1 MKLIA
6 HFLGGKLAHRMLL
19 SGQSG
24 RATGWTQERGVSRR
38 EFLAAS
44 AGLMLG
50 GSWPSIHDDLIS
62 AREYDNSYV
71 EPQAGEVRPKDG
83 PFSSRQDDTGFQS
96 CNPRDLFLTFDDGP
110 QDCTSHIL
118 DILGEMGHKA
128 TFFVI
133 GRNLKN
139 SKLRQLAV
147 RALQEGHDIGNHSYS
162 HPNFSE
168 ISADRAVREI
178 WTTHT
183 LIQEVVAEAGVD
195 PNRQDLFFRFPG
207 GDGGNSWN
215 YRTINET
222 LDKLNY
228 GTAWWDLDTNDW
240 RMELRWYPRSPS
252 RVIQALTKARPHD
265 VVLMHDRAKTA
276 RYLPEMLQILDAQQ
290 LASTTLSDI
299 ELGPRVQTAGHWFD
313 RILGSSDPAQTD
325 SSSSVSEWILDSL
338 FPDRHTNTGER
349 RSMSN
354 GDAAAKTNL
363 W

>member
-1 MKLIA
+1 MKLIT
-6 HFLGGKLAHRMLL
+6 HFLGGELARRMLQ
-19 SGQSG
+19 SVQSG
-24 RATGWTQERGVSRR
+24 RATEWTRKRCVSRR

-44 AGLMLG
+44 AGMVLS
-50 GSWPSIHDDLIS
+50 GSWPSIHDDMIS
-62 AREYDNSYV
+62 AREHDSSYV
-71 EPQAGEVRPKDG
+71 EPQTGEVLPKDG
-83 PFSSRQDDTGFQS
+83 PFSSWQDDMGFQS

-110 QDCTSHIL
+110 LDCTSHIL

-139 SKLRQLAV
+139 SKLRRLAV
-147 RALQEGHDIGNHSYS
+147 RALREGHDIGNHSYS

-168 ISADRAVREI
+168 ISTDRAIREI

-215 YRTINET
+215 YRPIHET

-228 GTAWWDLDTNDW
+228 GIAWWDLDTNDW
-240 RMELRWYPRSPS
+240 RMDLRWYPRSPS
-252 RVIQALTKARPHD
+252 RVIQTLSKARPHD
-265 VVLMHDRAKTA
+265 VVLMHDRVKTA
-276 RYLPEMLQILDAQQ
+276 RYLPEMLQILETQQ

-299 ELGPRVQTAGHWFD
+299 ELGPRVQTAGTWID
-313 RILGSSDPAQTD
+313 RILGPSDPTQTD
-325 SSSSVSEWILDSL
+325 SSSSISEWILDSL
-338 FPDRHTNTGER
+338 FPDRYTGTGQQG
-349 RSMSN
+349 SMSN
-354 GDAAAKTNL
+354 GDTAAKSNL